1 MPAPI
6 SYLLNKNSRK
16 SLRLWS
22 TASNPTSDEVVS
34 MKFLL
39 NIMPKGSF
47 SNRTVTRQTAIHTA
61 AAISQKTRNIAAL
74 LIVESEKYSLIAE

>member
-1 MPAPI
+1 M
-6 SYLLNKNSRK
+6 NKKSRK

-22 TASNPTSDEVVS
+22 TVSNPTSDDAVS

-39 NIMPKGSF
+39 NIRPKGSF
-47 SNRTVTRQTAIHTA
+47 RSRIVTRHAPIHTE

-74 LIVESEKYSLIAE
+74 LIVGSEKYSLIAE